1 VTILD
6 TNVLSEVMAA
16 SPSEAALAWIS
27 NRRLVDPLFITTITV
42 AEILYGIEILA
53 PGRRREKLSAEAE
66 AMFSE
71 DFAGQILVFDEQAA
85 RSFSQI
91 AAKRRG
97 RGRPMAEL
105 DAQIAAIAH
114 VHGAALATRNIGD
127 FEGCGVK
134 LMNPWLD

>member
-105 DAQIAAIAH
+105 DAQIAAIVTSMAQ
-114 VHGAALATRNIGD
+114 R
-127 FEGCGVK
+127 
-134 LMNPWLD
+134 

>member
-1 VTILD
+1 MLIAVLD
-6 TNVLSEVMAA
+6 ADVLFPMVLRDTLLRAA
-16 SPSEAALAWIS
+16 MLDLRRDAAI
-27 NRRLVDPLFITTITV
+27 
-42 AEILYGIEILA
+42 
-53 PGRRREKLSAEAE
+53 GRRVEDL
-66 AMFSE
+66 FSE

>member
-1 VTILD
+1 
-6 TNVLSEVMAA
+6 MAA

-127 FEGCGVK
+127 FEAE
-134 LMNPWLD
+134 

>member
-1 VTILD
+1 MTILD

-16 SPSEAALAWIS
+16 SPSEAVLAWIS

-53 PGRRREKLSAEAE
+53 PGRRREKLTAEAE

-71 DFAGQILVFDEQAA
+71 DFAGQILVFDEQAS

-91 AAKRRG
+91 AAERRRRG
-97 RGRPMAEL
+97 TPMAVF

-114 VHGAALATRNIGD
+114 VHGAALATRNTGD

-134 LMNPWLD
+134 LVNPWLD